1 MRNIMVGFAVV
12 GLLAVGVETPATAHT
27 PSASMNVVR
36 SHDVLQADWDNCG
49 SPCRDYREPRERELG
64 RHHWAQNR
72 GWEEHHRSEA
82 SNRHP
87 SPPPPFSYQH
97 P

>member
-12 GLLAVGVETPATAHT
+12 GLLAVEVGTPATART
-27 PSASMNVVR
+27 LSASMTVVR
-36 SHDVLQADWDNCG
+36 SNPVQQADWDNCG
-49 SPCRDYREPRERELG
+49 SRCRDYREGHVRELE
-64 RHHWAQNR
+64 RNRWAQNR
-72 GWEEHHRSEA
+72 GWEEHHRSEV
-82 SNRHP
+82 SNRHS